1 MRKFSETRR
10 QRLLI
15 NSLIICLILVVLNIA
30 LSVRFGS
37 TTFQIAG
44 MDLQMNTLNGCLQTI
59 SLIFCILMVFT
70 SPKKGLISS
79 CFIISISF
87 IGSVRAILMTRTLAP
102 IPSAFNCLMFTIAVI
117 VVYKQYRRSEKQAVT
132 DDITGI
138 SNSYAFEYDLYRKI
152 LHNERGYLVFAHIE
166 GFLPINTN
174 LGREKGDEVLRTVAN
189 RIKAFLNEKSQVYKV
204 EGAEYAVILSD
215 VDDYADFTEQIV
227 RIIEEPISL
236 KKGDIV
242 TNCYLT
248 AYVGVASFMDG
259 NISSENLIKQAD
271 IAMNYALKSNDVRV
285 YIFNDSMKES
295 LDREAKVERLVKDSL
310 KNGYFY
316 LVYQPQFTTAD
327 RRLRGFE
334 TLIRM
339 ATPDGE
345 KVSPGEF
352 ISIAE
357 KSELILDIDR
367 FVMRRAMTEFRGVC
381 VASGNTITLAVNVSA
396 KDIARAGFADKLLR
410 LIDELKF
417 PAECLEVEITEY
429 SFADSGNHAIEN
441 ICKLRD
447 NQIMVAL
454 DDFGTGYTSLE
465 QLMKLPVNLVKLDK
479 SLVDNIAR
487 KKMNYDFVK
496 SVIYLGHLMD
506 AEVIAEGVEFDEQ
519 LELLRKIDCD
529 FTQGFLWGKPM
540 DYKEAIA
547 LASDSYE

>member
-1 MRKFSETRR
+1 MRKFSEARR
-10 QRLLI
+10 SRMLL
-15 NSLIICLILVVLNIA
+15 NLLIICVFLLVLNIV
-30 LSVRFGS
+30 LSIKFGS
-37 TTFQIAG
+37 SVFYING
-44 MDLQMNTLNGCLQTI
+44 MEFRINTLNGCVQNVTF
-59 SLIFCILMVFT
+59 IFCILMIYT
-70 SPKKGLISS
+70 MPKRGLLCS
-79 CFIISISF
+79 CFIIGISLVGALRTM
-87 IGSVRAILMTRTLAP
+87 IMDRTLAP
-102 IPSAFNCLMFTIAVI
+102 IPSAFNCLLFIIAII
-117 VVYKQYRRSEKQAVT
+117 VVYDQHRKSERQAVT

-152 LHNERGYLVFAHIE
+152 LHNEKGYLIFAHLE
-166 GFLPINTN
+166 GFLPINSN

-189 RIKAFLNEKSQVYKV
+189 RIKAFLNDKSMVYKV
-204 EGAEYAVILSD
+204 EGAEYAIILSNEEN
-215 VDDYADFTEQIV
+215 YSDFTEQIV

-248 AYVGVASFMDG
+248 AYIGVASFMDG
-259 NISSENLIKQAD
+259 NISAENLIKHAD
-271 IAMNYALKSNDVRV
+271 IAMNYAMKSNYDRV

-295 LDREAKVERLVKDSL
+295 LERESKIERMIKDSL
-310 KNGYFY
+310 KNNQFY
-316 LVYQPQFTTAD
+316 LVYQPQFTTSD

-339 ATPDGE
+339 LPQNGE
-345 KVSPGEF
+345 NISPGEF

-367 FVMRRAMTEFRGVC
+367 FVIRRALLEFRKVC
-381 VASGNTITLAVNVSA
+381 ADSGNTITIAVNVSA
-396 KDIARAGFADKLLR
+396 KDIGRAGFADKLLR
-410 LIDELKF
+410 VIDEVRF
-417 PAECLEVEITEY
+417 PAECLEIEITEY

-465 QLMKLPVNLVKLDK
+465 QLMRLPINLVKLDK

-487 KKMNYDFVK
+487 KKMNSDFVK

-506 AEVIAEGVEFDEQ
+506 AEVIAEGVESDEQ
-519 LELLRKIDCD
+519 LELLRKMDCD
-529 FTQGFLWGKPM
+529 FTQGFLWGRPM
-540 DYKEAIA
+540 DYKDAVE
-547 LASDSYE
+547 LASESYS